1 VCTECLAGKFSTMIG
16 AASNLCSDCVAGKY
30 SIIVG
35 AAPDVCVSCIAGRFS
50 TIIGADSD
58 ICVSCVAGK
67 YSTLLGAASNVCT
80 NCVGGKYS
88 TTVVVVERGSE
99 YILAHTGPRELDGR
113 PLGGCPLNPHRG
125 CPSNSLGPVW
135 ANMYSDPLSTTRLSK
150 KILFHSYTSRHVS
163 LLERHV
169 SLLLTHVSLLTCVV
183 LQTLPIL
190 CVFILTY
197 MCVVSFQ
204 TH

>member
-1 VCTECLAGKFSTMIG
+1 MCTECLAGKFSTMIG
-16 AASNLCSDCVAGKY
+16 AASNLCSDCVAEKY

-113 PLGGCPLNPHRG
+113 PLGGC
-125 CPSNSLGPVW
+125 
-135 ANMYSDPLSTTRLSK
+135 NMYSDPLSTTRLSK